1 VLPSF
6 STLSVL
12 LAISNI
18 LLLAPLVALDRLPV
32 AVALGIFIVIP
43 VTSGVITYVIRAL
56 DQDSIVSLRRI
67 FGLTLTSNLLWTIPL
82 AVGSAFSWIQ
92 HNRQPGLNEFVVG
105 TFLAWSFE
113 LLVINGAFISSTARS
128 LCIAAVQPA
137 LTLLLASAFIIR
149 LNSSVIYAAVL
160 GFVILGITTAFLLK
174 FKTFKTK
181 GVGIN
186 SLQTFQSFLKSWV
199 SQKPADLER
208 YFTMY
213 SHDEPVATSIVLAT
227 AAERV
232 ALVLPGVHPGPFFPV
247 GSYNVSEL
255 IFHEL
260 RKNGITPMVLHG
272 VGGHERNLPTNELA
286 KRYATAIASAV
297 ASPGAGRRVERMR
310 GPSRLQLG
318 PTCVT
323 TLGFGNQVIAFL
335 SNAPYN
341 TDDLEP
347 GIIDK
352 AVSSAKE
359 LGVELMLVD
368 AHNSIGGENCE
379 QPNVD
384 WKRVFSDIRG
394 GPEEEFEVGMAHSSE
409 LQFEHGSDISDGG
422 ITALVFRK
430 QESVHALISSDS
442 NNAVLGLR
450 QTIIDELKKES
461 VDLIELCT
469 SDTHNSAARSLTSR
483 GYHALGEDTS
493 RDTLVATIKRLE
505 KLAEGRLS
513 RGEVTTITSE
523 LTLPLIGDKS
533 IADFATLTKETL
545 SFTKAYAS
553 AALASGLVICSLA
566 LFL

>member
-1 VLPSF
+1 LYP
-6 STLSVL
+6 LIAL
-12 LAISNI
+12 DGL
-18 LLLAPLVALDRLPV
+18 PLVVAVGIFVVILAASGAVTYVIKALDR
-32 AVALGIFIVIP
+32 
-43 VTSGVITYVIRAL
+43 
-56 DQDSIVSLRRI
+56 DSIVSLRRM

-82 AVGSAFSWIQ
+82 AIGSTLSWIQ
-92 HNRQPGLNEFVVG
+92 HNHQPGLNEFVLG
-105 TFLAWSFE
+105 TFLAWSFG
-113 LLVINGAFISSTARS
+113 LLVINGAFVSSTAQS

-137 LTLLLASAFIIR
+137 MTLLIASTFIIKV
-149 LNSSVIYAAVL
+149 NPSVIYAAML
-160 GFVILGITTAFLLK
+160 GVIILAITTAFLLK

-181 GVGIN
+181 GVGIS

-199 SQKPADLER
+199 TQKPADLES
-208 YFTMY
+208 YFTSY
-213 SHDEPVATSIVLAT
+213 SHNEPVVTRVVLAT
-227 AAERV
+227 AKERV

-260 RKNGITPMVLHG
+260 RKNGTTPMVLHG

-286 KRYATAIASAV
+286 KQYATAIATAV
-297 ASPGAGRRVERMR
+297 ASPDTGRRVERMR

-323 TLGFGNQVIAFL
+323 TLGFGSQVMAFL

-347 GIIDK
+347 GIIDE
-352 AVSSAKE
+352 AVSAAKE

-379 QPNVD
+379 QPKVD
-384 WKRVFSDIRG
+384 WRRIFSDLRG
-394 GPEEEFEVGMAHSSE
+394 SPEEEFEVGMAHSSE
-409 LQFEHGSDISDGG
+409 LQFDHGSDISDGG
-422 ITALVFRK
+422 IAALVFRT
-430 QESVHALISSDS
+430 QRSIHALITADS
-442 NNAVLGLR
+442 NNAVIGLR
-450 QTIIDELKKES
+450 QMVIDELKREN

-469 SDTHNSAARSLTSR
+469 SDTHNSAARYLTSR
-483 GYHALGEDTS
+483 GYHALGEDS
-493 RDTLVATIKRLE
+493 NRDALVATIKKLE
-505 KLAEGRLS
+505 KLAEARLS
-513 RGEVTTITSE
+513 RAEVTTITSQ

-533 IADFATLTKETL
+533 IEDFATLTKETL

-553 AALASGLVICSLA
+553 AALASALLICSLA

>member
-1 VLPSF
+1 MV
-6 STLSVL
+6 VG
-12 LAISNI
+12 
-18 LLLAPLVALDRLPV
+18 V
-32 AVALGIFIVIP
+32 GIFIVIL
-43 VTSGVITYVIRAL
+43 VTSCAVTYVIKAL
-56 DQDSIVSLRRI
+56 DRDSIVSLRRM

-82 AVGSAFSWIQ
+82 AIGSTLSWLQ
-92 HNRQPGLNEFVVG
+92 HNHQPGLNEFVLG
-105 TFLAWSFE
+105 TFLAWSFG
-113 LLVINGAFISSTARS
+113 LLVINGAFVSSTAQS

-137 LTLLLASAFIIR
+137 MTLLIASTFIIKV
-149 LNSSVIYAAVL
+149 NSSVIYVVML
-160 GFVILGITTAFLLK
+160 GIVILAITTAFLLK

-181 GVGIN
+181 GVGIS

-199 SQKPADLER
+199 TQKPADLES
-208 YFTMY
+208 YFKSY
-213 SHDEPVATSIVLAT
+213 SHDEPVVTRIVLVT
-227 AAERV
+227 AKERV
-232 ALVLPGVHPGPFFPV
+232 AMVLPGVHPGPFFPV

-260 RKNGITPMVLHG
+260 RKNGTTPMVLHG

-286 KRYATAIASAV
+286 KQYATAIATAV
-297 ASPGAGRRVERMR
+297 ASPDTGRRVERMK
-310 GPSRLQLG
+310 GPNRLQLG

-323 TLGFGNQVIAFL
+323 TLGFGSQVMAFL

-347 GIIDK
+347 GIIDE
-352 AVSSAKE
+352 AVSVAKE

-379 QPNVD
+379 QPKVD
-384 WKRVFSDIRG
+384 WRRIFSDIKG
-394 GPEEEFEVGMAHSSE
+394 SPEEEFEVGMAHSSE

-422 ITALVFRK
+422 IAVLVFRTQK
-430 QESVHALISSDS
+430 SIHALITADS
-442 NNAVLGLR
+442 NNAVMGLR
-450 QTIIDELKKES
+450 QTVIDELKREN

-469 SDTHNSAARSLTSR
+469 SDTHNSAARYLTSR
-483 GYHALGEDTS
+483 GYHALGEDS
-493 RDTLVATIKRLE
+493 NRDALVATIKKLE

-513 RGEVTTITSE
+513 RCEVTTITSQ

-533 IADFATLTKETL
+533 IDDFATLTRETL

-553 AALASGLVICSLA
+553 AAVASALVICSLA

>member
-1 VLPSF
+1 
-6 STLSVL
+6 
-12 LAISNI
+12 
-18 LLLAPLVALDRLPV
+18 VALDGLPV
-32 AVALGIFIVIP
+32 AVATGIFVLILA
-43 VTSGVITYVIRAL
+43 TSGVLTYVIKAL
-56 DQDSIVSLRRI
+56 DPDSIVSLRRM

-82 AVGSAFSWIQ
+82 AIGSTFSWIQ
-92 HNRQPGLNEFVVG
+92 HVHQPGLNEFVLG

-113 LLVINGAFISSTARS
+113 LLVINGAFVSSTAQS
-128 LCIAAVQPA
+128 LPIAAVQP
-137 LTLLLASAFIIR
+137 LMTLLIASAFIIKV
-149 LNSSVIYAAVL
+149 NSSVIYATVL
-160 GFVILGITTAFLLK
+160 GLVILAITAAFLLK

-181 GVGIN
+181 GIGVN

-199 SQKPADLER
+199 SQKPANLES
-208 YFTMY
+208 YFTSY
-213 SHDEPVATSIVLAT
+213 SHEEPVVTRIVLMS
-227 AAERV
+227 AEEHP

-260 RKNGITPMVLHG
+260 RKDGITPMVLHG

-286 KRYATAIASAV
+286 KQYATAIATAIT
-297 ASPGAGRRVERMR
+297 SPIVGQPVGSMR
-310 GPSRLQLG
+310 GPIRLQLG

-323 TLGFGNQVIAFL
+323 TLGFGRQIMAFL

-347 GIIDK
+347 GIVDQ
-352 AVSSAKE
+352 AVSAAKE

-379 QPNVD
+379 QPKVD
-384 WKRVFSDIRG
+384 WRSVFTDIRAS
-394 GPEEEFEVGMAHSSE
+394 PEEEFEVGLAHSSE
-409 LQFEHGSDISDGG
+409 LQFEYGSDISDGG
-422 ITALVFRK
+422 ITALVFRT
-430 QESVHALISSDS
+430 QGSTHALITSDS
-442 NNAVLGLR
+442 NNAVVGLR
-450 QTIIDELKKES
+450 QMVIEDLKKEN

-469 SDTHNSAARSLTSR
+469 SDTHNSAARYLTSR
-483 GYHALGEDTS
+483 GYHALGEDTN
-493 RDTLVATIKRLE
+493 RDTLVTTIRKLE

-513 RGEVTTITSE
+513 PCEVSTITSQ

-533 IADFATLTKETL
+533 IDDFAVLTKETL

-553 AALASGLVICSLA
+553 AALASALVICSLA